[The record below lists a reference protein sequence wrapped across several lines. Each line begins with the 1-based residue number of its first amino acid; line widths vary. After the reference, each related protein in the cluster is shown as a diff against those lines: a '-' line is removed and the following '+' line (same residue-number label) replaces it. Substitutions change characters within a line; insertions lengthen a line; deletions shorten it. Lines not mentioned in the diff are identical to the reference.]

1 MSQDIAMREAFGQ
14 ALVEL
19 GRRNPDVVVLD
30 ADLAPAT
37 KTIYFAQA
45 FPDRFIQVGI
55 AEQNMVGIAAGLA
68 TLGFIPFTSTFACF
82 ATKRDTDQIR
92 IMVAQPR
99 LNVKIT
105 GAYGGILAGKTG
117 KTHQSVQDLAIMR
130 SMPNMTVV
138 APGDATEAAQ
148 AIEAIAEYE
157 GPVYLR
163 LARDPSPA
171 ICPVGYRFTLGRS
184 VVLRQGTD
192 ITLIGTGVESARVM
206 AAADLL
212 AAEGIQAHVLHVP
225 TLKPLDIQGIV
236 SAAAR
241 TGQVVTAEDH
251 TIIGGLGSAV
261 AEVLGE
267 HCPLPLRRVGLND
280 CFAESAPDDLLL
292 EKYGLTARHIASA
305 AKTLLAQWD

>member
-1 MSQDIAMREAFGQ
+1 MSGDVAMREAFGQ

-82 ATKRDTDQIR
+82 AAKRDTDQIR

-117 KTHQSVQDLAIMR
+117 KSHQSVQDLAIMR

-148 AIEAIAEYE
+148 AVAAIAGYE

-163 LARDPSPA
+163 LARDPGPA
-171 ICPVGYRFTLGRS
+171 ICPVGYQFILGRS
-184 VVLRQGTD
+184 VVLRQGTA
-192 ITLIGTGVESARVM
+192 ITLIGAGAETARVM

-212 AAEGIQAHVLHVP
+212 AREGVQAHVLHVP
-225 TLKPLDIQGIV
+225 TLKPLDVQGILL
-236 SAAAR
+236 AAAR
-241 TGQVVTAEDH
+241 TGRVVTAEDH
-251 TIIGGLGSAV
+251 SIIGGLGSAV

-267 HCPLPLRRVGLND
+267 HCPLPMRRVGLDD
-280 CFAESAPDDLLL
+280 CYAESAPDDLLL
-292 EKYGLTARHIASA
+292 EKYGLTAAHIASA
-305 AKTLLAQWD
+305 AKALLARWD

>member
-1 MSQDIAMREAFGQ
+1 MREAFGQ

-92 IMVAQPR
+92 VMVAQPR

-117 KTHQSVQDLAIMR
+117 KSHQSVQDLAIMR

-148 AIEAIAEYE
+148 AVEAIAEYE

-171 ICPVGYRFTLGRS
+171 ICPVGYQFTLGRS
-184 VVLRQGTD
+184 VVLRQGTAV
-192 ITLIGTGVESARVM
+192 TLIGTGVESARVM

-212 AAEGIQAHVLHVP
+212 AAEGVQAHVLHVP

-236 SAAAR
+236 RAAAR
-241 TGQVVTAEDH
+241 TGRVVTAEDH

-267 HCPLPLRRVGLND
+267 HCPLPMRRVGLND

-305 AKTLLAQWD
+305 AKALLAQ